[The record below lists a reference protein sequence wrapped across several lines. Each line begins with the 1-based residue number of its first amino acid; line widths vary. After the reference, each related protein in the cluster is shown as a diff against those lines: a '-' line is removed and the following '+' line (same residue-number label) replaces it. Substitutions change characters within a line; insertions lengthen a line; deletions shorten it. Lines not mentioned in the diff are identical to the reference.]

1 MILLSRLIKSSSSAV
16 PKEEKKVISI
26 RQLQSNLTPIEDAIE
41 QNLARTDEELQ
52 AMLKS
57 AREEAERIVNTA
69 RIDSENMTRQIEEQ
83 LKALDKE
90 KQRVL
95 EEARSEGFAAGA
107 DDGRKNG
114 LREYSELIH
123 MAREVVNS
131 AKHDYQQHIE
141 SSEQTILNLGLKVAE
156 RILGEVL
163 DKNGDQFLSIVKRA
177 IKEAREYTE
186 IQLHVHPMH
195 YDLILSHKDELI
207 RVFPKETDLYIY
219 PDEELSNT
227 SCIIESAN
235 GRIEASV
242 DSQLEEIK
250 RKLFEMLESEPN

>member
-1 MILLSRLIKSSSSAV
+1 MILLSRLIKSYSPAV

-26 RQLQSNLTPIEDAIE
+26 RLMQSNSNPIEEAVE
-41 QNLARTDEELQ
+41 QSAASPHEELQ
-52 AMLKS
+52 AMLNS
-57 AREEAERIVNTA
+57 AHEEAERIVNAA
-69 RIDSENMTRQIEEQ
+69 RIDSENVARQMDEQ
-83 LKALDKE
+83 RMALEQE
-90 KQRVL
+90 KQKIF
-95 EEARSEGFAAGA
+95 EDARIKGFAAGA
-107 DDGRKNG
+107 DEGRQSG
-114 LREYSELIH
+114 HREYSELIH
-123 MAREVVNS
+123 MAREVVNT

-141 SSEQTILNLGLKVAE
+141 SSERTILNIGLKVAGK
-156 RILGEVL
+156 ILSEAL
-163 DKNGDQFLSIVKRA
+163 EQDSDQFLSIVKRA
-177 IKEAREYTE
+177 LKEAREYTE
-186 IQLHVHPMH
+186 IQLHVHPMY
-195 YDLILSHKDELI
+195 YDLLLSHKEELI

>member
-1 MILLSRLIKSSSSAV
+1 MILLSRLIKSYSPAE
-16 PKEEKKVISI
+16 PKEEKKIISI
-26 RQLQSNLTPIEDAIE
+26 RLLQSNSNHIEEAEE
-41 QNLARTDEELQ
+41 QSPVRTHEELQ
-52 AMLKS
+52 ALLNS
-57 AREEAERIVNTA
+57 AREEAERIVNSA
-69 RIDSENMTRQIEEQ
+69 RIDSENLARQMEEQ
-83 LKALDKE
+83 RRALEQE
-90 KQRVL
+90 KQKVL
-95 EEARSEGFAAGA
+95 EEARSQGFASGA
-107 DDGRKNG
+107 DEGRQSA

-141 SSEQTILNLGLKVAE
+141 SSERTILNLGLKVAGK
-156 RILGEVL
+156 ILGEAL
-163 DKNGDQFLSIVKRA
+163 EQNSDQFLSIVKRA
-177 IKEAREYTE
+177 LKEAREYTE

-195 YDLILSHKDELI
+195 YDLLLSHKEDLI

-219 PDEELSNT
+219 PDDELSNT

-250 RKLFEMLESEPN
+250 IKLFEMLESEPN

>member
-1 MILLSRLIKSSSSAV
+1 MILLSRLIKSYSPAV

-26 RQLQSNLTPIEDAIE
+26 RLLQSNSNHIEEAVE
-41 QNLARTDEELQ
+41 QSAARPHEELQ

-57 AREEAERIVNTA
+57 AREEAERIVNSA
-69 RIDSENMTRQIEEQ
+69 RIDSENLARQMEEQ
-83 LKALDKE
+83 RGALEQE
-90 KQRVL
+90 KQKVL
-95 EEARSEGFAAGA
+95 EESRSQGFAAGA
-107 DDGRKNG
+107 EEGRQSA

-123 MAREVVNS
+123 MAREVVHS
-131 AKHDYQQHIE
+131 AKHDYQLHIE
-141 SSEQTILNLGLKVAE
+141 SSERTILNLGLKVAGK
-156 RILGEVL
+156 ILGEVL
-163 DKNGDQFLSIVKRA
+163 EQNSDHFLSIVKRA
-177 IKEAREYTE
+177 LKEAREYTE

-195 YDLILSHKDELI
+195 YDLLLSHKEDLI

-219 PDEELSNT
+219 PDDELSNT

-250 RKLFEMLESEPN
+250 IKLFEMLESEPN

>member
-1 MILLSRLIKSSSSAV
+1 MILLSRLIKSYTSAV

-26 RQLQSNLTPIEDAIE
+26 RLLQSNLNHIEDVSE
-41 QNLARTDEELQ
+41 QNTDRTDEELQ
-52 AMLKS
+52 AMMNS
-57 AREEAERIVNTA
+57 AREEAERIVNAA
-69 RIDSENMTRQIEEQ
+69 RIDSEKKTRQMEEQ
-83 LKALDKE
+83 LEALEQK
-90 KQRVL
+90 KQMVL

-107 DDGRKNG
+107 DEGRQSS

-141 SSEQTILNLGLKVAE
+141 SSERTILNLGLKVAGK
-156 RILGEVL
+156 ILGEVL
-163 DKNGDQFLSIVKRA
+163 DQNSDQFLSIVKRA
-177 IKEAREYTE
+177 LKEARDYTE

-195 YDLILSHKDELI
+195 YDLILSHKEELI

>member
-1 MILLSRLIKSSSSAV
+1 MILLSRLIKSYTSAV

-26 RQLQSNLTPIEDAIE
+26 RLLQSNLNHIEDVSE
-41 QNLARTDEELQ
+41 QNTDRTDEELQ
-52 AMLKS
+52 AMMNS
-57 AREEAERIVNTA
+57 AREEAERIVNAA
-69 RIDSENMTRQIEEQ
+69 RIDSEKKTRQMEEQ
-83 LKALDKE
+83 LEALEQE
-90 KQRVL
+90 KQKVL

-107 DDGRKNG
+107 DEGRQSS

-131 AKHDYQQHIE
+131 AKHDYKQHIE
-141 SSEQTILNLGLKVAE
+141 SSERTILNLGLKVAGK
-156 RILGEVL
+156 ILGEVL
-163 DKNGDQFLSIVKRA
+163 DQNSDQFLSIVKRA
-177 IKEAREYTE
+177 LKEVREYTE

-195 YDLILSHKDELI
+195 YDLILSHKEELI